1 MLVSIMLG
9 DEAKKREKL
18 SKSKCILELTITGDD
33 EAGGGGIRM
42 AYQSLM
48 AVVRLDIL
56 PLVVLLIKPISN
68 QLKVYEEE
76 KERDL

>member
-1 MLVSIMLG
+1 MEMLVSIMLG

-18 SKSKCILELTITGDD
+18 SKSKFILELTITGDD

-42 AYQSLM
+42 VYQSLM
-48 AVVRLDIL
+48 VVVRLDIL

-68 QLKVYEEE
+68 QL
-76 KERDL
+76 RA